1 MTKLPE
7 RAPLALPER
16 RALAVRLIAF
26 GGACFVLARVGDALS
41 LHQSGF
47 STFWPASGLLV
58 AALLLASPR
67 TRARYAVAGTA
78 GGIAASLAA
87 GRSVPVL
94 VGIAAIDLSAAMIGA
109 LVARTIAGDRSLV
122 RTVRGAVALLAA
134 AALGPLTGAFL
145 GGALT
150 VLRYPGRFEY
160 WEIVRQW
167 WAGDGLGVLVFAPF
181 ALAWAEWRPKR
192 PGIARVAE
200 GLAVAAAI
208 TASAWVVYG
217 RGLRLERSYLLLP
230 PIFWAAARWGV
241 RGATAAAVAVTA
253 VSAWAT
259 SGAPLPSLGAPAP
272 FANVEIQLLL
282 GVNVATALVLA
293 AALGERERALSELR
307 AAQRLASI
315 GTLAAGMAHE
325 INNPLTYVSANLG
338 HAVDRLVA
346 LRGDARVADALRAL
360 DDAADGTRRVSRIV
374 RDLRAVSRIDGDA
387 RRPVDPRAEVE
398 RAVDLAR
405 NELRHRARLGVDLQA
420 APAVEAGEFQLGQ
433 VALNL
438 LVNAAQAIPEGDA
451 DRHEV
456 RVSTGTAPDGAA
468 VIEVSD
474 TGAGIPAAARPRIF
488 EPFFTTKPVGHG
500 TGLGLSVCHGIVTGL
515 GGRIE
520 VESEPGRGARF
531 RVILPPAQ
539 RPSAPAARSA
549 VAEEAAKETAV
560 ARERARVLVV
570 DDEPLIGNA
579 VRRILFEH
587 DVLAMTDPREALRRL
602 AGSERFDLVLCD
614 LMMPGMTG
622 MELHDVL
629 ARTHPE
635 IAARLVFITGGAFTD
650 QAREFL
656 EDPLRRTLAKP
667 FGPAELR
674 ELARA
679 ALRDG

>member
-1 MTKLPE
+1 MTKLPQ
-7 RAPLALPER
+7 RAPLALLEQR
-16 RALAVRLIAF
+16 LLAARLLAF
-26 GGACFVLARVGDALS
+26 GAACFVLTRVGDALS

-58 AALLLASPR
+58 AALLLASRR
-67 TRARYAVAGTA
+67 TRVLYAVAGTA

-87 GRSVPVL
+87 GRSIPVL
-94 VGIAAIDLSAAMIGA
+94 LGIAGIDLVAAVVAA

-134 AALGPLTGAFL
+134 AGLGPLA
-145 GGALT
+145 GALLGAALT
-150 VLRYPGRFEY
+150 AARYPGRFDH

-181 ALAWAEWRPKR
+181 ALAWAEWQPRPPR
-192 PGIARVAE
+192 LARVAE
-200 GLAVAAAI
+200 AIAVAAAI

-230 PIFWAAARWGV
+230 AIFWAAARWGV

-259 SGAPLPSLGAPAP
+259 SGAPLPSLGAPVP
-272 FANVEIQLLL
+272 FANIEIQLLI
-282 GVNVATALVLA
+282 GVAVATALVLA
-293 AALGERERALSELR
+293 AALVERERAMSELR
-307 AAQRLASI
+307 ATQRLASI

-325 INNPLTYVSANLG
+325 INNPLTYVSANVG
-338 HAVDRLVA
+338 HAVDRLSE
-346 LRGDARVADALRAL
+346 LRADARVAEALRAL

-374 RDLRAVSRIDGDA
+374 RDLRAVSRIDADV

-405 NELRHRARLGVDLQA
+405 NELRHRARLVVDLQA
-420 APAVEAGEFQLGQ
+420 APAVDAGEFQVGQ

-451 DRHEV
+451 DRHAV
-456 RVSTGTAPDGAA
+456 RVFTGTAPDGAA

-474 TGAGIPAAARPRIF
+474 TGAGISPAARSRIF
-488 EPFFTTKPVGHG
+488 EPFFTTKPVGQG
-500 TGLGLSVCHGIVTGL
+500 TGLGLSVCHGIVAGL

-539 RPSAPAARSA
+539 GPSAPARTPAPA
-549 VAEEAAKETAV
+549 PAEPVAAAP
-560 ARERARVLVV
+560 RERARVLVV

-579 VRRILFEH
+579 VRRILSEH

-622 MELHDVL
+622 MELHDAL

-656 EDPLRRTLAKP
+656 EDPDRRTLPKP
-667 FGPAELR
+667 FGPTAVR
-674 ELARA
+674 ELARD
-679 ALRDG
+679 ALRRG